1 MLVVNEREQIFQF
14 KQNAKY
20 FAKSKGTIGD
30 MERAVGVSPG
40 YLSRDLKSL
49 NMSVVLKIAKY
60 LDMSVD
66 ELLNPKSRFEA
77 EAKRVIKELETKEQ
91 ERLKNKWN

>member
-1 MLVVNEREQIFQF
+1 MDEREKIFQF
-14 KQNAKY
+14 KQNARY
-20 FAKSKGTIGD
+20 FAKSRGTIGD

-49 NMSVVLKIAKY
+49 NMTVVLRIAKY

-77 EAKRVIKELETKEQ
+77 EAKRVTKKLEEKEQ

>member
-1 MLVVNEREQIFQF
+1 MDEREKIFQF
-14 KQNAKY
+14 KQNARY
-20 FAKSKGTIGD
+20 FAKSRGTIGD

-49 NMSVVLKIAKY
+49 NMTVVLRIAKY

-77 EAKRVIKELETKEQ
+77 EAKRVTKALEEKEQ

>member
-1 MLVVNEREQIFQF
+1 MMTEKEQIFQF

-30 MERAVGVSPG
+30 MERVAGVSPG

-77 EAKRVIKELETKEQ
+77 EAKRVTKELEEKEQ
-91 ERLKNKWN
+91 ERLKNKWS

>member
-1 MLVVNEREQIFQF
+1 MDEREKIFQF
-14 KQNAKY
+14 KQNARY
-20 FAKSKGTIGD
+20 FAKSRGTIGD

-49 NMSVVLKIAKY
+49 NMTVVLRIAKY

-66 ELLNPKSRFEA
+66 ELLNPKSRFDA
-77 EAKRVIKELETKEQ
+77 EAKRVTKELEEKEQ

>member
-1 MLVVNEREQIFQF
+1 MDEREKIFQF
-14 KQNAKY
+14 KQNARY
-20 FAKSKGTIGD
+20 FAKSRGTIGD

-49 NMSVVLKIAKY
+49 NMIVVLRIAKY

-77 EAKRVIKELETKEQ
+77 EAKRVTKKLEEKEQ

>member
-1 MLVVNEREQIFQF
+1 MMTEREQIFQF

-40 YLSRDLKSL
+40 YLSRDLKQKRS
-49 NMSVVLKIAKY
+49 
-60 LDMSVD
+60 
-66 ELLNPKSRFEA
+66 ELLKCWKKKS
-77 EAKRVIKELETKEQ
+77 KRG
-91 ERLKNKWN
+91 

>member
-1 MLVVNEREQIFQF
+1 MDEREKIFQF
-14 KQNAKY
+14 KQNARY
-20 FAKSKGTIGD
+20 FAKSRGTIGD

-49 NMSVVLKIAKY
+49 NMTVVLRIAKY
-60 LDMSVD
+60 LNMSVD

-77 EAKRVIKELETKEQ
+77 EAKRVTKKLEEKEQ

>member
-1 MLVVNEREQIFQF
+1 MDEKEKIFQF

-30 MERAVGVSPG
+30 MERYAGVSPG
-40 YLSRDLKSL
+40 YLSRESKSL
-49 NMSVVLKIAKY
+49 NMGVVLKIAEY
-60 LDMSVD
+60 LGMSVD

-77 EAKRVIKELETKEQ
+77 EAKRVVRELEDKEQ
-91 ERLKNKWN
+91 ERMKNKWN

>member
-1 MLVVNEREQIFQF
+1 MDEREKIFQF

-20 FAKSKGTIGD
+20 FAKSRGTIGD

-49 NMSVVLKIAKY
+49 NMTVVLRIAKY

-77 EAKRVIKELETKEQ
+77 EARRVTKKLEEKEQ

>member
-1 MLVVNEREQIFQF
+1 MDEREKIFQF
-14 KQNAKY
+14 KQNARY
-20 FAKSKGTIGD
+20 FAKSRGTIGD

-49 NMSVVLKIAKY
+49 NMTVVLRIAKY

-66 ELLNPKSRFEA
+66 ELLNPKSRFDA
-77 EAKRVIKELETKEQ
+77 EAKRVTKVLEEKEQ

>member
-1 MLVVNEREQIFQF
+1 MDEREKIFQF
-14 KQNAKY
+14 KQNARY
-20 FAKSKGTIGD
+20 FAKSRGTIGD

-49 NMSVVLKIAKY
+49 NMIVVLRIAKY

-77 EAKRVIKELETKEQ
+77 EARRVTKKLEEKEQ

>member
-1 MLVVNEREQIFQF
+1 MDEREKIFQF
-14 KQNAKY
+14 KQNARY
-20 FAKSKGTIGD
+20 FAKFRGTIGD

-49 NMSVVLKIAKY
+49 NMTVVLRIAKY

-66 ELLNPKSRFEA
+66 ELLNPKSRFDA
-77 EAKRVIKELETKEQ
+77 EAKRVTKELEEKEQ